1 MSSRWPAR
9 IWRSCLPT
17 TPEANAEADPPEI
30 DEVTKSV
37 ESAIERYGAGRM
49 VIIVDDEDRENEGD
63 FAMAADYVTPEAIN
77 FMATV
82 GRGLICVPMLGQ
94 DLERLDIPLMVNR
107 NTASLGTAFTVS
119 VDAADGITTGISAAD
134 RSYTVQLLANP
145 ESTPSNLARPGHI
158 FPLRYAPGG
167 VLVRAGQTEASIDLA
182 RMAGLRE
189 AAIICEVMNEDGTM
203 ARRPELEAISKEF
216 DIPIVSVADI
226 IEYRFRHE
234 KLVERVAETRLPTP
248 EGEFK
253 VIAYRSLV
261 DHDEH
266 VALVMGDVSDGRPVL
281 GRIHSECL
289 TGDVFGSLRCEC
301 GQQVAMARKA
311 IAAEGRGVLLYM
323 RQEGRGIGL
332 HNKLKAYQ
340 LQDEGLDTVEA
351 NERLGFPMDL
361 RHYGVGAQILVDL
374 GVKKFRQMTNNPK
387 KVIGLQGYGLEIQQ
401 VPLEVVPNP
410 ENVRYLKTK
419 RDRMGH
425 TLTGAGLD

>member
-1 MSSRWPAR
+1 M
-9 IWRSCLPT
+9 PT
-17 TPEANAEADPPEI
+17 TPEADTGNNVPDADESI
-30 DEVTKSV
+30 RSV
-37 ESAIERYGAGRM
+37 EAAIERYRAGRM

-63 FAMAADYVTPEAIN
+63 FAMAADFITPEAIN

-82 GRGLICVPMLGQ
+82 GRGLICVPMLGE

-119 VDAADGITTGISAAD
+119 VDAADGITTGISSAD
-134 RSYTVQLLANP
+134 RSYTVQLLATP
-145 ESTPSNLARPGHI
+145 ESVPANLARPGHI

-167 VLVRAGQTEASIDLA
+167 VFVRAGQTEASVDLA
-182 RMAGLRE
+182 RMAGQRE
-189 AAIICEVMNEDGTM
+189 AAVICEVMNEDGTM
-203 ARRPELEAISKEF
+203 ARRAELESLSTEF

-248 EGEFK
+248 EGEFT
-253 VIAYRSLV
+253 VIAYRSFV

-266 VALVMGDVSDGRPVL
+266 VALVMGDVSDGKPVL

-301 GQQVAMARKA
+301 GIQVEMARKA
-311 IAAEGRGVLLYM
+311 IAVEGRGVLLYM

-340 LQDEGLDTVEA
+340 LQDEGLDTIEA
-351 NERLGFPMDL
+351 NEHLGFAMDL

-374 GVKKFRQMTNNPK
+374 GVKKFNQMTNNPR
-387 KVIGLQGYGLEIQQ
+387 KVVGLQGYGLEINQ
-401 VPLEVVPNP
+401 VGLEAPSNP
-410 ENVRYLKTK
+410 ENRRYLKTK

-425 TLTGAGLD
+425 TLSGAGLDG

>member
-1 MSSRWPAR
+1 M
-9 IWRSCLPT
+9 PT

-119 VDAADGITTGISAAD
+119 VDAAEGITTGISAAD

-374 GVKKFRQMTNNPK
+374 GVKKFNQMTNNPK

>member
-1 MSSRWPAR
+1 M
-9 IWRSCLPT
+9 
-17 TPEANAEADPPEI
+17 
-30 DEVTKSV
+30 
-37 ESAIERYGAGRM
+37 
-49 VIIVDDEDRENEGD
+49 
-63 FAMAADYVTPEAIN
+63 
-77 FMATV
+77 
-82 GRGLICVPMLGQ
+82 
-94 DLERLDIPLMVNR
+94 
-107 NTASLGTAFTVS
+107 
-119 VDAADGITTGISAAD
+119 
-134 RSYTVQLLANP
+134 
-145 ESTPSNLARPGHI
+145 
-158 FPLRYAPGG
+158 
-167 VLVRAGQTEASIDLA
+167 
-182 RMAGLRE
+182 
-189 AAIICEVMNEDGTM
+189 
-203 ARRPELEAISKEF
+203 
-216 DIPIVSVADI
+216 
-226 IEYRFRHE
+226 
-234 KLVERVAETRLPTP
+234 ERVAETRLPTP

-323 RQEGRGIGL
+323 RQEGRGIVL
-332 HNKLKAYQ
+332 HKKWKAYQ

-374 GVKKFRQMTNNPK
+374 GVKKFNQMTNNPK

>member
-119 VDAADGITTGISAAD
+119 VDAAEGITTGISAAD

-145 ESTPSNLARPGHI
+145 ESTPTNLARPGHI

-374 GVKKFRQMTNNPK
+374 GVKKFNQMTNNPK

>member
-1 MSSRWPAR
+1 
-9 IWRSCLPT
+9 
-17 TPEANAEADPPEI
+17 
-30 DEVTKSV
+30 
-37 ESAIERYGAGRM
+37 
-49 VIIVDDEDRENEGD
+49 
-63 FAMAADYVTPEAIN
+63 MAAEHCTPEAIN
-77 FMATV
+77 FMATI
-82 GRGLICVPMLGQ
+82 GRGLICVPMLGE

-119 VDAADGITTGISAAD
+119 VDAADGITTGISSAD

-145 ESTPSNLARPGHI
+145 ESVPENLARPGHI

-167 VLVRAGQTEASIDLA
+167 VLVRAGQTEASVDLA
-182 RMAGLRE
+182 RMAGQRE
-189 AAIICEVMNEDGTM
+189 AAVICEVMNEDGTM
-203 ARRPELEAISKEF
+203 ARRAELETLSTEF

-248 EGEFK
+248 EGDFTA
-253 VIAYRSLV
+253 IAYRSFV

-266 VALVMGDVSDGRPVL
+266 VALVMGDVSDGKPVL

-301 GQQVAMARKA
+301 GLQVGMARKA

-340 LQDEGLDTVEA
+340 LQDEGLDTIEA
-351 NERLGFPMDL
+351 NEQLGFAMDL

-374 GVKKFRQMTNNPK
+374 GVKQFNQMTNNPRK
-387 KVIGLQGYGLEIQQ
+387 LVGLQGYGLEINQ
-401 VPLEVVPNP
+401 VSLEAPSNP
-410 ENVRYLKTK
+410 ENRRYLKTK
-419 RDRMGH
+419 RDKMGH
-425 TLTGAGLD
+425 TISGASLD

>member
-9 IWRSCLPT
+9 TWRSCLPT
-17 TPEANAEADPPEI
+17 TPEANAGADPPEI

-145 ESTPSNLARPGHI
+145 ESTPTNLARPGHI

-374 GVKKFRQMTNNPK
+374 GVKKFNQMTNNPK

>member
-1 MSSRWPAR
+1 M
-9 IWRSCLPT
+9 PT

-119 VDAADGITTGISAAD
+119 VDAAEGITTGISAAD

>member
-1 MSSRWPAR
+1 M
-9 IWRSCLPT
+9 PT
-17 TPEANAEADPPEI
+17 TPEADADTDPPEI
-30 DEVTKSV
+30 DGVTRDV
-37 ESAIERYGAGRM
+37 EAAIARYRAGRM

-63 FAMAADYVTPEAIN
+63 FAMAADFVTPEAIN

-134 RSYTVQLLANP
+134 RSHTVQLLASP
-145 ESTPSNLARPGHI
+145 ESVASNLARPGHI

-167 VLVRAGQTEASIDLA
+167 VLVRAGQTEASVDLA
-182 RMAGLRE
+182 RMAGQRE
-189 AAIICEVMNEDGTM
+189 AAVICEVMNEDGTM
-203 ARRPELEAISKEF
+203 ARRTELEAISMEF
-216 DIPIVSVADI
+216 DIPIVSVAGI

-253 VIAYRSLV
+253 VIAYRSFV

-266 VALVMGDVSDGRPVL
+266 VALVMGDVSDGKPVL

-301 GQQVAMARKA
+301 GQQVEMARKA

-351 NERLGFPMDL
+351 NARLGFPMDL

-374 GVKKFRQMTNNPK
+374 GVKKFSQMTNNPK
-387 KVIGLQGYGLEIQQ
+387 KLVGLQGYGLEIEQ
-401 VPLEVVPNP
+401 VALEVPSNP
-410 ENVRYLKTK
+410 ENRRYLKTK